1 MLLLTILIKE
11 MKEVKIGNKEY
22 VFFEVPDDVHTFREK
37 LSYEGGYWL
46 AMFEPRIPPY
56 LAIQSVR
63 IEGNSFCKF
72 KIITTTN
79 TITEEIAK
87 SVVEKHVNIFYRNY
101 NVDIEDLFIKG
112 WTINWDKITALESF
126 YSLMDSSGLDRKN
139 KNYLLIEK
147 LKQ

>member
-1 MLLLTILIKE
+1 

-22 VFFEVPDDVHTFREK
+22 IFIQIPDDAHTFREK

-46 AMFEPRIPPY
+46 VMFEPRIPPY

-79 TITEEIAK
+79 TITE
-87 SVVEKHVNIFYRNY
+87 
-101 NVDIEDLFIKG
+101 
-112 WTINWDKITALESF
+112 
-126 YSLMDSSGLDRKN
+126 
-139 KNYLLIEK
+139 
-147 LKQ
+147 